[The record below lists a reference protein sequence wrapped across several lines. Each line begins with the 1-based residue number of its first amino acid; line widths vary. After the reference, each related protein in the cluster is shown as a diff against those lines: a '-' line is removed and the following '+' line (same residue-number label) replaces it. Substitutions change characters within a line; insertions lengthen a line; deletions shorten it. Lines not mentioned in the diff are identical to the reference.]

1 MIGFKLAPGPVP
13 PEYRLF
19 DSTPADSSLF
29 SMVEASG
36 QQEGA
41 GGSEYHEFGKNFHD
55 PEEEKAK
62 HRKRMKWS
70 LDDMDGKLTRG
81 WSAFEPEVKRK
92 GCPTLVLH

>member
-29 SMVEASG
+29 SMEASG
-36 QQEGA
+36 GQQEAA

-55 PEEEKAK
+55 PEEEKSN

-70 LDDMDGKLTRG
+70 LDDMDGKRSVWMEVHLQVG
-81 WSAFEPEVKRK
+81 SAEE
-92 GCPTLVLH
+92 